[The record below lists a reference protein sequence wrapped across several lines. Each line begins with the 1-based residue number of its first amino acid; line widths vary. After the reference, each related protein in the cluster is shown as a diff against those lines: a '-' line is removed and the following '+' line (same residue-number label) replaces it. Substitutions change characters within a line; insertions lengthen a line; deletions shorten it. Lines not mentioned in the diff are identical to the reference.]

1 MSRFVASHRTSQSVR
16 WKKDHYAF
24 DRHRRFADVFAQLV
38 AMAWLLVLGSSTGA
52 PDQRML
58 PVIPMLVLIVIAGAK
73 NRHVDVIVL
82 YFFTMWPNQQLPD
95 R

>member
-58 PVIPMLVLIVIAGAK
+58 PVIPMLVLIVICRGQKPTRRRDCAVFL
-73 NRHVDVIVL
+73 HDVA
-82 YFFTMWPNQQLPD
+82 
-95 R
+95 